1 MKSGADLC
9 RELVEKADH
18 DLAAAA
24 IGAQHGAPL
33 DTVCFHLPQ
42 AVEKMLK
49 ALLSFAGLRFPLTH
63 DLDELLALA
72 IPPFPALSAFL
83 DRFEGFAPYAVELRY
98 SSSFYPSEEEV
109 SAGLELV
116 GELRTLLR
124 SVLPAPALPPAE

>member
-9 RELVEKADH
+9 RELLEKADH
-18 DLAAAA
+18 DIAAAS
-24 IGAQHGAPL
+24 IGAEHDAPL
-33 DTVCFHLPQ
+33 DTVCFHLQQ

-49 ALLSFAGLRFPLTH
+49 ALLSFAGVRYPLTH

-72 IPPFPALSAFL
+72 IPAFPALSAFL

-98 SSSFYPSEEEV
+98 TSSFDPSEDEV

-116 GELRTLLR
+116 SEFRNLVKSL
-124 SVLPAPALPPAE
+124 LPALTLPSAE